1 LAANQRPNERGTT
14 DDFQRPNRA
23 PLGAEPEQTEGPSRE
38 SFSLCVH
45 ATSGLVDS
53 IDRIRGNAELSDLG
67 RQRAIE
73 KLQAERKP
81 DLGRAAELVKREAAG
96 IMLTLMRKTMIS
108 RVMAEWGKRRGKK
121 LSTKKRQKML
131 REIGAKGGRASWA
144 GMTAAERKTEMRRRL
159 KKPRKR

>member
-1 LAANQRPNERGTT
+1 MIFNART
-14 DDFQRPNRA
+14 DA